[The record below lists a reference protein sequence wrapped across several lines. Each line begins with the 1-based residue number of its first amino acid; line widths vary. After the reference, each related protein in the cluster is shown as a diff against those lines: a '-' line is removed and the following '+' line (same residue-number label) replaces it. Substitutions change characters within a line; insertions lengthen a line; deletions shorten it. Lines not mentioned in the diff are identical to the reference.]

1 MPLVSIL
8 LPVHNGAAQLT
19 AALDSLAR
27 QTFTDTELVV
37 VNDASTDAT
46 GDILARH
53 PYACRQK
60 VITLARPTGL
70 VAALNAGL
78 EQARGSLIARMDA
91 DDVCHPERIQRQVES
106 LTAQADLG
114 VVATR
119 VAFGGDR
126 QRAAGYA
133 RYVDWT
139 NTLLTHDDIAL
150 ARFRES
156 PLAHPSVMFRRVLL
170 DRHGGYREG
179 AFPEDY
185 ELWLRWLE
193 AGVRF
198 AKRPETLLTW
208 NDPPHR
214 LSRVHANYSPES
226 FYDLK
231 AGYLARWLAR
241 YNPHHPRV
249 WIIGSGKI
257 TRRRVDYLRQQG
269 IDVECY
275 LDIDR
280 RKVGRVHHGAPVLHH
295 DALPPPGSCFVL
307 PYVSQLGAADYLRAL
322 LEQHGYVRGRDFIE
336 AA

>member
-8 LPVHNGAAQLT
+8 LPVRNGAAQLT

-27 QTFTDTELVV
+27 QTFTDTELVL

-60 VITLARPTGL
+60 VITLVRPTGL

-126 QRAAGYA
+126 QLAAGYA

-170 DRHGGYREG
+170 DRHGGYRDG

-185 ELWLRWLE
+185 ELWLRWLC
-193 AGVRF
+193 
-198 AKRPETLLTW
+198 LLYT
-208 NDPPHR
+208 
-214 LSRVHANYSPES
+214 SPS
-226 FYDLK
+226 
-231 AGYLARWLAR
+231 
-241 YNPHHPRV
+241 PR
-249 WIIGSGKI
+249 
-257 TRRRVDYLRQQG
+257 D
-269 IDVECY
+269 
-275 LDIDR
+275 
-280 RKVGRVHHGAPVLHH
+280 
-295 DALPPPGSCFVL
+295 
-307 PYVSQLGAADYLRAL
+307 
-322 LEQHGYVRGRDFIE
+322 
-336 AA
+336 